1 MVVGSAAVQAQTSDS
16 SGAGRVDPGHPR
28 VNQIN
33 RRDTRL
39 RGVLPVSVAYG
50 RGRGACTLRVVRHRS
65 EPAEAHGQRPQD
77 GKLTPRQTARLEHSE
92 QRRQNHQKKDLA
104 KDQRPSQQT
113 ESAPAQSRIE

>member
-50 RGRGACTLRVVRHRS
+50 RGRGACTLRVCGTGPNQQKRM
-65 EPAEAHGQRPQD
+65 GN
-77 GKLTPRQTARLEHSE
+77 GPR
-92 QRRQNHQKKDLA
+92 
-104 KDQRPSQQT
+104 T
-113 ESAPAQSRIE
+113 ES